1 MLTTISAEFIKLKRS
16 NILWLILLGGFV
28 PPVIKAIQYAIPQTL
43 IGNGEWSGF
52 LSLYQET
59 NMGITLTVMII
70 ASAFIFSMEYQYE
83 TASYILTTTTPRV
96 QIYIAKILS
105 LLLQVSGMLVVN
117 ALAQLLLGSMVVPS
131 PISEEM
137 LFMWLLSTGWNI
149 ASYFLLSILVS
160 TIAIITRRFIISTAV
175 VYGYMILTFPFHYF
189 LHNPYINPLMSPV
202 IVAAKIYESN
212 GYIFGSYYPDIPVNI
227 SAIALLL
234 VALALVFMIVSI
246 TYYKKSDPIM

>member
-1 MLTTISAEFIKLKRS
+1 VLTTISAEFIKLKRS
-16 NILWLILLGGFV
+16 SILWLILLGGIV
-28 PPVIKAIQYAIPQTL
+28 PPVIKAIQYATPQTL

-96 QIYIAKILS
+96 QIYVAKILS
-105 LLLQVSGMLVVN
+105 LLLQVSAMLVVN
-117 ALAQLLLGSMVVPS
+117 ALAQLLFGSMVVPV

-137 LFMWLLSTGWNI
+137 LSMWLLSTGWNI

-189 LHNPYINPLMSPV
+189 LHNPYINPLLSPV
-202 IVAAKIYESN
+202 IVAAKIYDSS
-212 GYIFGSYYPDIPVNI
+212 GYIFGSYYPDIPVNT

-234 VALALVFMIVSI
+234 VALALIFMIVSI
-246 TYYKKSDPIM
+246 IYYKKSDPIM